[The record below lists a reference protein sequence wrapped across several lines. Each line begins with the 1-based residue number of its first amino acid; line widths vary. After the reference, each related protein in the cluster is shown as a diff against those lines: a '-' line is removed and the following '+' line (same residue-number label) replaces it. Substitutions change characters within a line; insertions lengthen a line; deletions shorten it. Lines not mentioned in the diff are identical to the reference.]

1 MNKIIHH
8 ISLKSIG
15 GMQDAFISFY
25 KRLNAQEK
33 SKIEIYG
40 NYPIEKKFYQVRN
53 YIYLG
58 LNIFSW
64 ITFLKRL
71 RDKNT
76 KIILHGLLTSK
87 KFNFL
92 LKIFKSNNLIFYE
105 HGSIWNVDKKDL
117 DIVKS
122 NSNFANII
130 IANSMAT
137 KILLEKRFKI
147 KSKKIRL
154 VYYGFKKIK
163 NYKKNNNKKYTVGFI
178 GRFDSH
184 KGIHT
189 LLKAF
194 ETINKKNFILKI
206 AGSGDLFN
214 YFSEKYKQYKN
225 IIFVGRINNV
235 YKFLSSID
243 CLVVPSIRE
252 PLGIVII
259 HAGLAKIPVIA
270 SWVDGIPEILKKN
283 CGILIKP
290 TKKLNHKIFSFSKI
304 KKPDLIINSHKK
316 LQHPKEVDNLE
327 LKKKIYSL
335 KKNKRLSNLYSINLN
350 KFVIQNFS
358 EDDYYKN
365 LNKIFNEKS

>member
-1 MNKIIHH
+1 
-8 ISLKSIG
+8 
-15 GMQDAFISFY
+15 MQDAFISFY
-25 KRLNAQEK
+25 KKLNSKEK
-33 SKIEIYG
+33 MQIEIYG
-40 NYPIEKKFYQVRN
+40 NYPLEKKFYSVKN
-53 YIYLG
+53 YIHLG
-58 LNIFSW
+58 FNIFSW
-64 ITFLKRL
+64 LIFLKRL

-105 HGSIWNVDKKDL
+105 HGSIWNVGDKDL

-122 NSNFANII
+122 NSNFSDII
-130 IANSMAT
+130 IANSIAT

-147 KSKKIRL
+147 NSKKIRL
-154 VYYGFKKIK
+154 VYYGFKKTK
-163 NYKKNNNKKYTVGFI
+163 NYKKKNNKKYTVGFI

-189 LLKAF
+189 ILKTF
-194 ETINKKNFILKI
+194 ETINRKNFILKI
-206 AGSGDLFN
+206 AGNGDLFN
-214 YFSEKYKQYKN
+214 LFSENYKKYKN
-225 IIFVGRINNV
+225 IIFIGRINNV
-235 YKFLSSID
+235 YKFLSSVD

-259 HAGLAKIPVIA
+259 QAGLAKVPVIA

-304 KKPDLIINSHKK
+304 KKPDLIINSNKK
-316 LQHPKEVDNLE
+316 LQYPKEIDNLE

-335 KKNKRLSNLYSINLN
+335 KNNKKLSNQYAINLN
-350 KFVIQNFS
+350 KYVIQNFS
-358 EDDYYKN
+358 ENDYYKN
-365 LNKIFNEKS
+365 LNRIFNEKS